1 MKKNLLLLVSF
12 LTFSTQMFS
21 QTIAQKRNKSLGIGT
36 NLSYLDNYWNAN
48 YNTRID
54 KHYGD
59 FANWTEINK
68 RKSMFAD
75 IAKVGMKTVR
85 IPVCY
90 GAWATVTEPYK
101 WDFPESLPMADSL
114 ISWALQN
121 KLNVAIDLHHTEF
134 DGSIPNSATTKRI
147 VWLWSQIANRYKN
160 LDPERVF
167 FELRNEPHDMTA
179 DVWRTQAV
187 ELISTVR
194 KIAPNHT
201 MIVGAEDWNGLDA
214 LAKMKPFDDNNII
227 YTFHFYDPFIFTH
240 QGATWAGDGL
250 NDLRGVEFPY
260 VSKNIIVPAKSAGTW
275 IADAIKN
282 YPNEG
287 TVSAIVNRFNKAK
300 KWSDDNNKLPIFCGE
315 FGSYNLIS
323 DAQSRCNHAQAIYTV
338 MGLLEI
344 PGTWWEWDGGFTML
358 NNNNSLTPCM
368 QQALNTYDVNRVLGN
383 QSLIDN
389 STLEVYP
396 NPTKDSFNI
405 KLPNIEIKSYEIMDF
420 TGKLL
425 VNQEVTDSKVS
436 ITNLSDGLYILKL
449 FDKKGALVGFKKVM
463 KY

>member
-1 MKKNLLLLVSF
+1 
-12 LTFSTQMFS
+12 
-21 QTIAQKRNKSLGIGT
+21 
-36 NLSYLDNYWNAN
+36 
-48 YNTRID
+48 
-54 KHYGD
+54 
-59 FANWTEINK
+59 
-68 RKSMFAD
+68 
-75 IAKVGMKTVR
+75 
-85 IPVCY
+85 
-90 GAWATVTEPYK
+90 
-101 WDFPESLPMADSL
+101 
-114 ISWALQN
+114 
-121 KLNVAIDLHHTEF
+121 
-134 DGSIPNSATTKRI
+134 
-147 VWLWSQIANRYKN
+147 
-160 LDPERVF
+160 
-167 FELRNEPHDMTA
+167 
-179 DVWRTQAV
+179 
-187 ELISTVR
+187 
-194 KIAPNHT
+194 
-201 MIVGAEDWNGLDA
+201 
-214 LAKMKPFDDNNII
+214 
-227 YTFHFYDPFIFTH
+227 
-240 QGATWAGDGL
+240 
-250 NDLRGVEFPY
+250 
-260 VSKNIIVPAKSAGTW
+260 
-275 IADAIKN
+275 
-282 YPNEG
+282 
-287 TVSAIVNRFNKAK
+287 
-300 KWSDDNNKLPIFCGE
+300 
-315 FGSYNLIS
+315 LIS